1 MKGGVIQ
8 LYSLSS
14 LPSSG
19 QHSDIKVR
27 TPSIIPQAPPLTLLI
42 SSSHLSVSALP
53 ARILERNYYGELN
66 IHLHNSRR
74 LRLEFVRAGC
84 DDIPE
89 LSPVCFVKTSVFQP
103 DQGWPRTCLVW
114 TKLSREEEEEEG
126 TLGSILSYL
135 HHSGKCL
142 LLQVRIFLT
151 LSALDYNCCCCFVRT
166 RLTTWSSCSTI
177 PTSQPFWGS
186 WTK

>member
-53 ARILERNYYGELN
+53 ARILKRNYGELN
-66 IHLHNSRR
+66 ILLHNSRR

-114 TKLSREEEEEEG
+114 TLG
-126 TLGSILSYL
+126 TILSYL